1 MWLWALIWGCIPEL
15 YSNCMDMTNSSSTY
29 LGIIAGAIIG
39 GIVSWWIFNRQKKT
53 SDKQDY
59 TLNRI
64 EHLEKNNEK
73 LLEKIFDLNR
83 KIDSLLEGQMK

>member
-1 MWLWALIWGCIPEL
+1 MWSWALTWGCLPEL
-15 YSNCMDMTNSSSTY
+15 SRNCMDMTNSSSTY

-39 GIVSWWIFNRQKKT
+39 GIISWWIFNRQKKT

-64 EHLEKNNEK
+64 EQLENYNEK
-73 LLEKIFDLNR
+73 LLEKIFDLNK
-83 KIDSLLEGQMK
+83 KIDSLLED